1 VWNLFDEFL
10 YEDHHTICCDDL
22 GNGCC
27 YFSLWSVIVSDIT
40 SMYNKYKSY
49 STSKLAQRLISLN
62 RQLEDAFS
70 RNEPWAEIE
79 IELSIVEQLLDE
91 EKTTRKR
98 KKTVDNLEWC

>member
-1 VWNLFDEFL
+1 M
-10 YEDHHTICCDDL
+10 
-22 GNGCC
+22 
-27 YFSLWSVIVSDIT
+27 SDIT
-40 SMYNKYKSY
+40 SMYNEYKSY

-91 EKTTRKR
+91 EKTSRKR